1 MENKTEIKDSSV
13 RNRILWLLVIASRL
27 IVGAT
32 FIFSGFVKAI
42 DPTGSAIKFEEY
54 FSVLGIGFLSPLSLF
69 FGVVLAAFE
78 FLLGINTLLG
88 SYRKLTSWLVLLVM
102 CFMTPLTLY
111 LAIADPV
118 SDCVCFGDALVL
130 TNWETFFKNVF
141 LLIPVLF
148 LVRYNSLVK
157 EYIINLFSGLLYY
170 TLFYL
175 PLLWHGLVF
184 IFSLYWIFVLI
195 K

>member
-78 FLLGINTLLG
+78 FLLGINTLLQIDLMAG
-88 SYRKLTSWLVLLVM
+88 FVGHVL
-102 CFMTPLTLY
+102 Y
-111 LAIADPV
+111 DPV
-118 SDCVCFGDALVL
+118 DTLSGDSRSCKRLR
-130 TNWETFFKNVF
+130 VF
-141 LLIPVLF
+141 
-148 LVRYNSLVK
+148 
-157 EYIINLFSGLLYY
+157 
-170 TLFYL
+170 
-175 PLLWHGLVF
+175 W
-184 IFSLYWIFVLI
+184 
-195 K
+195 

>member
-54 FSVLGIGFLSPLSLF
+54 FSVLGIGFLSLLSLF

-78 FLLGINTLLG
+78 FLLGINTLL
-88 SYRKLTSWLVLLVM
+88 
-102 CFMTPLTLY
+102 C
-111 LAIADPV
+111 
-118 SDCVCFGDALVL
+118 
-130 TNWETFFKNVF
+130 
-141 LLIPVLF
+141 
-148 LVRYNSLVK
+148 
-157 EYIINLFSGLLYY
+157 LLY
-170 TLFYL
+170 TS
-175 PLLWHGLVF
+175 P
-184 IFSLYWIFVLI
+184 SPRD
-195 K
+195 

>member
-88 SYRKLTSWLVLLVM
+88 SY
-102 CFMTPLTLY
+102 P
-111 LAIADPV
+111 A
-118 SDCVCFGDALVL
+118 
-130 TNWETFFKNVF
+130 N
-141 LLIPVLF
+141 
-148 LVRYNSLVK
+148 
-157 EYIINLFSGLLYY
+157 
-170 TLFYL
+170 
-175 PLLWHGLVF
+175 
-184 IFSLYWIFVLI
+184 
-195 K
+195 

>member
-88 SYRKLTSWLVLLVM
+88 SYRKLTLWLVLLVM

-118 SDCVCFGDALVL
+118 SDCGCFGEAQD
-130 TNWETFFKNVF
+130 
-141 LLIPVLF
+141 
-148 LVRYNSLVK
+148 
-157 EYIINLFSGLLYY
+157 
-170 TLFYL
+170 
-175 PLLWHGLVF
+175 
-184 IFSLYWIFVLI
+184 
-195 K
+195 